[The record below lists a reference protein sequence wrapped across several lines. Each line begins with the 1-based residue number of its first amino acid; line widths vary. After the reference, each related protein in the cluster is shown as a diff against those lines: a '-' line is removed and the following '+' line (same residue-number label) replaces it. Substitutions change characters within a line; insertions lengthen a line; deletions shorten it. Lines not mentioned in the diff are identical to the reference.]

1 MKIITCHTIALF
13 ILLCFFSGCK
23 KNSGTPSPVNNNEM
37 NATVLFTNGSTVTIN
52 ARGTKAILGV
62 SSPLGGSGYISGTNP
77 SNAQVY
83 ISLFPKISTTGT
95 FTTTQGYSCTYY
107 VNAGSTSTP
116 VYTTFGNSSG
126 TLTILSVSDNYLEG
140 SFNAVCRNGADS
152 VTVTG
157 TFKGNIIGK

>member
-1 MKIITCHTIALF
+1 MKIYTRSFISLLIVALF
-13 ILLCFFSGCK
+13 FSCK
-23 KNSGTPSPVNNNEM
+23 KNSGTEPPVNNNEV
-37 NATVLFTNGSTVTIN
+37 NTAVLLSNGSTVIIN
-52 ARGTKAILGV
+52 ARGVKAILGL
-62 SSPLGGSGYISGTNP
+62 SSPLGGSGYISGTNS
-77 SNAQVY
+77 SNAQVN
-83 ISLFPKISTTGT
+83 ISLFPKISSTGT
-95 FTTTQGYSCTYY
+95 FTTSQGYSCTYY

-140 SFNAVCRNGADS
+140 NFNAVCRNGADS